1 MNRRGDREKPP
12 NEPGGWRKWLQ
23 STNSALDR
31 IAALSVFAL
40 LGRDGQTHLL
50 VQRPADESA
59 NAVRLPV
66 CCLHNFSQGSP
77 VSAGPGFARSCCL
90 RGGQRL
96 PSAWRPSWPG
106 ALSFLWWPL
115 LALPLAG
122 ATWAPSFATRAF
134 LVAFGGSPVAVAG
147 AGRAHRLGTFFF
159 GVSILR
165 CSRSLDALDSLKGS
179 SLCRSN
185 R

>member
-77 VSAGPGFARSCCL
+77 VLALQQVQDSLGLAAFAGASAFL
-90 RGGQRL
+90 RLGGLLGLGRF
-96 PSAWRPSWPG
+96 
-106 ALSFLWWPL
+106 LSF
-115 LALPLAG
+115 
-122 ATWAPSFATRAF
+122 
-134 LVAFGGSPVAVAG
+134 GGP
-147 AGRAHRLGTFFF
+147 
-159 GVSILR
+159 
-165 CSRSLDALDSLKGS
+165 C
-179 SLCRSN
+179 
-185 R
+185 